1 MELLHLF
8 CTESENGYEWVA
20 KLGLMG
26 CGQSEGVLI
35 IYIYIFL
42 CIFID
47 CNYLP
52 IILSSGWICYAEK
65 THGSFIIPYIST
77 TKSPQQIMG
86 SLIKGHF
93 AEQQV
98 RCIEHKLIHFPV
110 LFTLKIKDNLFLS
123 CKLPA
128 KAPSLSLL

>member
-1 MELLHLF
+1 
-8 CTESENGYEWVA
+8 
-20 KLGLMG
+20 MG
-26 CGQSEGVLI
+26 GEAGVGFGQSEGVLV

-42 CIFID
+42 CIFIFID
-47 CNYLP
+47 CNYLL
-52 IILSSGWICYAEK
+52 IVLFSGWICYAEK

-110 LFTLKIKDNLFLS
+110 LFTLKIEDNLVLS
-123 CKLPA
+123 CKFPA
-128 KAPSLSLL
+128 KALSLL